1 MVDTALSDTAPEQ
14 NEAGA
19 DATPLNVALREE
31 VAKLAD
37 ELKYM
42 RRKLAEEISR
52 REMTERALEGL
63 SRHDMLTMLPNR
75 GLFEERLGQAL
86 ARRADGAKLAVMVLN
101 LDRFKAINDL
111 LGHTIGDLLLRE
123 VAQRVNGCLRDSDL
137 AGRLGGDEFLVLLEP
152 LDGAAEAVSI
162 AEKIIAAANEP
173 FTLAGHPCAIGLSI
187 GIGVAPE
194 HGADHETLVQNA
206 HRAVAR
212 AKQSGRNTARVYEA

>member
-1 MVDTALSDTAPEQ
+1 MAPSDTATGQTEADTSATQ
-14 NEAGA
+14 SNEE
-19 DATPLNVALREE
+19 LREE

-37 ELKYM
+37 ELKYL

-75 GLFEERLGQAL
+75 ALFEERLAEAL
-86 ARRADGAKLAVMVLN
+86 ARRGDDGKLAVMVLN
-101 LDRFKAINDL
+101 LDRFKEINDL

-123 VAQRVNGCLRDSDL
+123 VAQRVNGCLRDGDL
-137 AGRLGGDEFLVLLEP
+137 AGRLGGDEFLVLLDP

-162 AEKIIAAANEP
+162 AEKMIIAANEP
-173 FTLAGHPCAIGLSI
+173 FTLAGHTCATGLSI

-194 HGADHETLVQNA
+194 HGADNETLVQNA

-212 AKQSGRNTARVYEA
+212 AKASGRNTTRVYEA

>member
-1 MVDTALSDTAPEQ
+1 MAPSDTASDQ
-14 NEAGA
+14 TEA
-19 DATPLNVALREE
+19 NVAATRSNQELREE

-37 ELKYM
+37 ELKYL

-75 GLFEERLGQAL
+75 ALFEERLAEAL
-86 ARRADGAKLAVMVLN
+86 ARRGDDGKLAVMVLN

-123 VAQRVNGCLRDSDL
+123 VAQRVNGCLRDGDL
-137 AGRLGGDEFLVLLEP
+137 AGRLGGDEFLVLLDP
-152 LDGAAEAVSI
+152 IDGAAEAVAI
-162 AEKIIAAANEP
+162 AKKIIAAANEP
-173 FTLAGHPCAIGLSI
+173 FTLAGHPCATGLSI
-187 GIGVAPE
+187 GIGLAPE
-194 HGADHETLVQNA
+194 HGSDNETLVQNA

-212 AKQSGRNTARVYEA
+212 AKESGRNTTRVYEG